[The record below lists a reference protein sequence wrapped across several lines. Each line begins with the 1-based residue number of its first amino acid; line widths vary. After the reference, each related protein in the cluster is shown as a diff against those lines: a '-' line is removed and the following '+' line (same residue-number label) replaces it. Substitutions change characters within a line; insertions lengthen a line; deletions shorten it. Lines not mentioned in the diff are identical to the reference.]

1 MPMKNLLSMKTILI
15 LLLLGC
21 VAYFIYGL
29 YQQSN
34 AEEERLRSDAHRIET
49 MILEKNEIRP

>member
-1 MPMKNLLSMKTILI
+1 MKTILI